1 MNEINELN
9 ATQTTLANAIA
20 EHPKMA
26 AKVIEYN
33 ESVADSRRSVDLLV
47 TEREAAERDLVRG
60 KSTPAAVAAI
70 DKKLKEAKE
79 KLESFERLLTFSK
92 EELLSIDNRI
102 VTARQQLANA
112 RFAFCIAE
120 KNRLADELNG
130 NQAFKKL
137 MIAVYAANASNNLRY
152 TANWKM
158 FVAELIEEVPAT
170 ELAAAKSD
178 FLKKHNLA
186 D

>member
-1 MNEINELN
+1 MNEFTELK
-9 ATQTTLANAIA
+9 AAQTTLANAIA

-33 ESVADSRRSVDLLV
+33 DSVADSLEIIDLLV
-47 TEREAAERDLVRG
+47 DEREAAERDLVRG

-70 DKKLKEAKE
+70 DKKLKEAEE
-79 KLESFERLLTFSK
+79 KLESVERLLTFSK
-92 EELLSIDNRI
+92 EELQSIDNQI
-102 VTARQQLANA
+102 ITARQQLTNA
-112 RFAFCIAE
+112 RYRFCISE
-120 KNRLADELNG
+120 KDKLAAELNS

-137 MIAVYAANASNNLRY
+137 MVAAYAANASNNLRY

-158 FVAELIEEVPAT
+158 FVAELIEEVPTT
-170 ELAAAKSD
+170 ELAGAKSD
-178 FLKKHNLA
+178 FLKKHNLT